1 MSAVAQELELPITS
15 ANKLIN
21 SDHVI
26 YMMTEQNT
34 PM

>member
-21 SDHVI
+21 SDNVI